1 VTPLET
7 VNLYGGAVLYALGAL
22 GGWIALRRENPN
34 WRPGARLAA
43 ALGAL
48 DHAVVLVSMGVRTG
62 HFPILGAF
70 EAFLFLA
77 PATLLVAL
85 AIDALRGLPILT
97 LATLPLSLVTS
108 LLAIAL
114 SFAPAGGEPPAGAA
128 SSIWTALHVMVALGS
143 YGAFGLAFVAGVLF
157 LIEHHQL
164 KHHSTGSMLGLMP
177 ALETVGRLNVRALAV
192 GVVLLLAGL
201 LVGYFQAREVYNRQF
216 ERLDPKIILTTLTF
230 AAYLAILVM
239 SGRPAFKGRRTA
251 LGSVLGFFLLMTN
264 FWASV
269 FWSTMHRFH

>member
-1 VTPLET
+1 MNPIET
-7 VNLYGGAVLYALGAL
+7 VSLYAGAALYALGTVGA
-22 GGWIALRRENPN
+22 WIAIRRENPS
-34 WRPGARLAA
+34 WRLGVRLAA
-43 ALGAL
+43 LLGAF
-48 DHAVVLVSMGVRTG
+48 DHGVVLVSLGARTG
-62 HFPILGAF
+62 HFPILSAF

-85 AIDALRGLPILT
+85 AIDALRRLPILT

-114 SFAPAGGEPPAGAA
+114 SFAPPGSPPPPGTAA
-128 SSIWTALHVMVALGS
+128 SAWTALHVLVALAS
-143 YGAFGLAFVAGVLF
+143 YGAFALAFVAGVLF
-157 LIEHHQL
+157 LIEHHRL
-164 KHHSTGSMLGLMP
+164 KHHSRGSILGLMP
-177 ALETVGRLNVRALAV
+177 SLETVGRLNVRALAA

-201 LVGYFQAREVYNRQF
+201 LVGYFQAREVYDRKF

-230 AAYLAILVM
+230 AAYLAVLLL
-239 SGRPAFKGRRTA
+239 SGRPSFKGRRTA
-251 LGSVLGFFLLMTN
+251 LGSVLGFFLLMAN